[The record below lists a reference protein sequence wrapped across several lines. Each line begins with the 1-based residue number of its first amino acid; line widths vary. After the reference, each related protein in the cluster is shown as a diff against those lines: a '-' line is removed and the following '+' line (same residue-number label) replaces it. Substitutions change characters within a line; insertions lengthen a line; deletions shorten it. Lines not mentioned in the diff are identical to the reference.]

1 MPYGYREAG
10 AVEAPLLRRGDR
22 RASLPY
28 GTILP
33 MRRLLRVLAPLVAL
47 ALAGAGWT
55 PRLPAG
61 RTPAGHAAP
70 EAALPAAPTGP
81 APVAAADNGPRRGA
95 AAPRRAWTPVLL
107 PAPPDASPDFVVSE
121 PLRGRGEAGRSAA
134 PASPLSIRAP
144 PVASI

>member
-1 MPYGYREAG
+1 
-10 AVEAPLLRRGDR
+10 
-22 RASLPY
+22 
-28 GTILP
+28 
-33 MRRLLRVLAPLVAL
+33 MRRWLRVLAPLVAL

-61 RTPAGHAAP
+61 PTPAGRAAP

-81 APVAAADNGPRRGA
+81 APVAAPDNGPRRGA

-107 PAPPDASPDFVVSE
+107 PAPPETAPDFLVSL
-121 PLRGRGEAGRSAA
+121 PLRGRDAVARSAA